1 MSGPAA
7 SDSKATTLTV
17 DVLEDSDSKLLHQ
30 MYQLEK
36 VPTATTLTD
45 EEKSAVIQF
54 EQSVQ
59 QTEDG
64 RYSCKLL
71 RVENPPPLGASE
83 KMAKSRFH
91 ANERK
96 MKKCGKLKEFEAEMF
111 GHVQLKHVEVVHHSE
126 AKYFLPVKGVVK
138 EESTTTKVRPVFDAS
153 ARTSTGF
160 SLNDTLLTGP
170 NLYPLILDI
179 ILQFRSHRI
188 AYSAD
193 ISKMYREIKLHKD
206 DKDYHHLFVRAPDGK
221 LLQCR
226 MARLTFGVRPSPF
239 LATSIVRHHGK
250 NHKKEFPAAA
260 AAIEKHFYVDDFL
273 SGGETIQEAKTMQQ
287 SLCKLLS
294 LCGMVL
300 RKWRSNNK
308 QFLSRILPA
317 LVEQADK
324 AELVKSDAIKTLGIR
339 WDTNSDALLVTT
351 PSTPIEGTV
360 TKRVV
365 ARVVASVFDVL
376 GLISPYL
383 ICGKILLQSLW
394 LTKFGWDDQVPENM
408 LLAWTKWIGEMDVI
422 RDLQIPRFTGP
433 SCKIKLKTLHGFSD

>member
-1 MSGPAA
+1 
-7 SDSKATTLTV
+7 
-17 DVLEDSDSKLLHQ
+17 
-30 MYQLEK
+30 
-36 VPTATTLTD
+36 
-45 EEKSAVIQF
+45 
-54 EQSVQ
+54 
-59 QTEDG
+59 
-64 RYSCKLL
+64 
-71 RVENPPPLGASE
+71 
-83 KMAKSRFH
+83 MAKSRFLT
-91 ANERK
+91 NERK

-111 GHVQLKHVEVVHHSE
+111 AYVPLKHVKVVHLSE

-170 NLYPLILDI
+170 NLYLLILDI

-193 ISKMYREIKLHKD
+193 ISKMYREVKLHKD

-239 LATSIVRHHGK
+239 LATSVIRHHGK
-250 NHKKEFPAAA
+250 NHKEEFPAAA
-260 AAIEKHFYVDDFL
+260 AAIENHFYVDYFL

-287 SLCKLLS
+287 SLSKLLS

-308 QFLSRILPA
+308 QFLSGIPPA
-317 LVEQADK
+317 LVEQAD
-324 AELVKSDAIKTLGIR
+324 AIMILGIR
-339 WDTNSDALLVTT
+339 WDANSDVLLVTT

-360 TKRVV
+360 TKRVVV

-408 LLAWTKWIGEMDVI
+408 LPAWQKWIGKMDVI
-422 RDLQIPRFTGP
+422 RDLQIPRLTGP
-433 SCKIKLKTLHGFSD
+433 SCKIKLKTLHGFSDSSESAFGAVIYLVCTDVNNTVSTHLLCTKARVKTNQTKNNARDGTGTCQAALSTHLPCSQCIVY